1 VKAARDA
8 VDFKMRLLDQAQKY
22 ARGMPTPAGC
32 GIALFAVASLPSLS
46 DLHNDSDGPILGAM
60 QRKNFGNMQCPIAR
74 SLERVGEWWSI
85 LILRDAVYGLKRFD
99 EFQKS
104 LEIAPNMLTRR
115 LNALVKGGLLKR
127 QRYSEK
133 PPRYEYVLTDRGR
146 DFRPV
151 LLSLLAWGNKHFA
164 PEGTSVLLADTE
176 TGAIAEPVLVDRVT
190 GRAIPGPGFSVVPGP
205 AAGERVRQRLA
216 RAAEMAGSHKPGVL
230 YE

>member
-1 VKAARDA
+1 
-8 VDFKMRLLDQAQKY
+8 
-22 ARGMPTPAGC
+22 MPEGC
-32 GIALFAVASLPSLS
+32 GRGRGCGSN
-46 DLHNDSDGPILGAM
+46 LHNDSHCPILWPM
-60 QRKNFGNMQCPIAR
+60 QRKNFGNMQCPVAR

-115 LNALVKGGLLKR
+115 LNALVKAGLLKR

-133 PPRYEYVLTDRGR
+133 PPRYEYVLTERGR

-164 PEGTSVLLADTE
+164 PEGPSVLLQDAE
-176 TGAIAEPVLVDRVT
+176 TGAIAEPVIVDRVT
-190 GRAIPGPGFSVVPGP
+190 GRPIPGPGFSLVPGP
-205 AAGERVRQRLA
+205 AAGERTRQRLA
-216 RAAEMAGSHKPGVL
+216 RAAEVAASHKPGVL